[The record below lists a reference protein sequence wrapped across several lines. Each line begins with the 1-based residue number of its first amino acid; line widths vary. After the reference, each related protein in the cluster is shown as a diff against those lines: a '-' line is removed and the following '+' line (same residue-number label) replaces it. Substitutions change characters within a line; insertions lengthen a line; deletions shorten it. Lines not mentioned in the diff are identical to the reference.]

1 MSKFLSWLWND
12 GKPRSHPEK
21 SKSPKPQQTGRNP
34 PRSPSPEVLG
44 VRSQEYLSPASQ
56 ANLDKAQKVIRE
68 IEDLIK
74 KELDLLAATKKDSGF
89 IPCSLT
95 GIMTPPSPSKSPSG
109 SPSSS
114 GGGNRRSRPGNRER
128 KVNFQF
134 IAQSGGPRLI
144 RSLNKSKS
152 RIVVGDMEFDPDR
165 GVWNGND
172 EALNVF
178 RKATPRLI
186 RPDQENV
193 PAGVTGNMVWDP
205 VEKSWRGN
213 EEELN
218 RFVFPQKAKLGLIT
232 NVSSHLLSGLAGNS
246 GMVFN
251 AKTLQWE
258 NKGLSGLTLFRG
270 RLC

>member
-12 GKPRSHPEK
+12 EK

-74 KELDLLAATKKDSGF
+74 KELDLLAATKKDSG
-89 IPCSLT
+89 
-95 GIMTPPSPSKSPSG
+95 IMTPPSPSKSPSG

-128 KVNFQF
+128 K
-134 IAQSGGPRLI
+134 SGGPRLI

-205 VEKSWRGN
+205 VEKS
-213 EEELN
+213 
-218 RFVFPQKAKLGLIT
+218 
-232 NVSSHLLSGLAGNS
+232 
-246 GMVFN
+246 
-251 AKTLQWE
+251 
-258 NKGLSGLTLFRG
+258 G
-270 RLC
+270 R